1 MKNIANI
8 LFLLPILLYV
18 VLVIINKDV
27 LSLKETINF
36 FWIADVNA
44 YLIWDISIFFVLYLL
59 IIWLW
64 LKFSDILGSFKNKK
78 YEKIINKL
86 KSQLQDKEPELI
98 NNLEE
103 RFDKVIEEFKEEN
116 RKDIKILKKE
126 NEKILSNLEYE
137 IKIIKEKIDKIK

>member
-18 VLVIINKDV
+18 VLIIINKDI
-27 LSLKETINF
+27 LSIKETINF
-36 FWIADVNA
+36 FWITDFNA

-64 LKFSDILGSFKNKK
+64 LKFSDILSNFKNKK
-78 YEKIINKL
+78 YEKIIDKL
-86 KSQLQDKEPELI
+86 KSELQDKEPELI
-98 NNLEE
+98 NN
-103 RFDKVIEEFKEEN
+103 IEEKFEKIIEDFKEEN

-126 NEKILSNLEYE
+126 NEKILSNLEYD
-137 IKIIKEKIDKIK
+137 IKTIKEKIDKLK